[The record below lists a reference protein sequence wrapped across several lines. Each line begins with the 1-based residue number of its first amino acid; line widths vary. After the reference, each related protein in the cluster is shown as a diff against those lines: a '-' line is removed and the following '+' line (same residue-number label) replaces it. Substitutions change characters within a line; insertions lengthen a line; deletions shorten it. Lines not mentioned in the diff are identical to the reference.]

1 MGNLQMG
8 SNNNLCW
15 AALLL
20 VIIILQAA
28 TCAQVNYIPSASCA
42 SPAGIY
48 SLLLLT
54 FLLISLL
61 QHSAFSSHHSFQP
74 HLSPH
79 ILTINSSYKNNTI
92 HSCNTRYAYSHY
104 VYLCEATS
112 HLFSLY
118 SHSMLLFMLFILFLC
133 PTPYLSSSLCFL
145 TLLSS
150 LSLLSPHPPSSYHFI
165 YHYFRM

>member
-8 SNNNLCW
+8 NNNNLCW

-61 QHSAFSSHHSFQP
+61 QRSAFSSHHSFQP

-92 HSCNTRYAYSHY
+92 HSCNTRYAYSHNL
-104 VYLCEATS
+104 YLCEAYISLILTI
-112 HLFSLY
+112 FSF
-118 SHSMLLFMLFILFLC
+118 HATLFMLFYTILMSHSL
-133 PTPYLSSSLCFL
+133 PLLPSPLCFL
-145 TLLSS
+145 TALFPLPPLPSSS
-150 LSLLSPHPPSSYHFI
+150 LFLSLH
-165 YHYFRM
+165 